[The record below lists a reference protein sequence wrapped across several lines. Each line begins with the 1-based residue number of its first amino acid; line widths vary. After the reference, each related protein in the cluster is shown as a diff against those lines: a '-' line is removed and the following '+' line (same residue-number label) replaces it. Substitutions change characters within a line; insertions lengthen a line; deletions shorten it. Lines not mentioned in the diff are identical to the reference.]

1 MCQEDNQGE
10 PSHLT
15 KGDTL
20 MSIAEC
26 NSIHNTDNAFKNCS
40 VLFIKVTKFHIPI
53 MYYMISEKK
62 KRNRHLSLR
71 TQSYSSEKN
80 YLTVVIP

>member
-15 KGDTL
+15 KVETL

-26 NSIHNTDNAFKNCS
+26 NSIHNIDNAFKNCS

-53 MYYMISEKK
+53 MHYMISEKK
-62 KRNRHLSLR
+62 KKKQTLKS
-71 TQSYSSEKN
+71 QDS
-80 YLTVVIP
+80 VIFF

>member
-15 KGDTL
+15 KVDTL

-26 NSIHNTDNAFKNCS
+26 NSIHNIDNAFKNCS
-40 VLFIKVTKFHIPI
+40 VLFIKVTKLHTPI
-53 MYYMISEKK
+53 MYYMISGKK
-62 KRNRHLSLR
+62 KKQTLKS
-71 TQSYSSEKN
+71 QDS
-80 YLTVVIP
+80 VIFF